1 MFSSVQL
8 KRVATMTPGG
18 RKKTVSALVVVGN
31 KKGAVGECL
40 VILLQL
46 RDLNAVNTCMGFVLP
61 LERANSL
68 SLLCQSVCLSTT
80 CTPS

>member
-31 KKGAVGECL
+31 KKGAVGKCPVCRVSAL
-40 VILLQL
+40 FFSIAMRPYALHDTHSWVLLYCCCI
-46 RDLNAVNTCMGFVLP
+46 VGF
-61 LERANSL
+61 
-68 SLLCQSVCLSTT
+68 
-80 CTPS
+80 